1 MRGPVGEA
9 QPYGGS
15 VRIRWQASVN
25 ILWLNRI
32 YIFERRKIMA
42 TKKKTPNDIY
52 EEVKAM
58 AVSKTTT
65 FEEEIPEPSVD
76 DQIDMLKHEK
86 ESYQKKIDAVD
97 KKLKKLEQQKVY
109 EEAAEAL
116 RSIRDTCLAGGMSE
130 QATDEVLKS
139 TFMKSI
145 WH

>member
-1 MRGPVGEA
+1 
-9 QPYGGS
+9 
-15 VRIRWQASVN
+15 
-25 ILWLNRI
+25 
-32 YIFERRKIMA
+32 MA

-65 FEEEIPEPSVD
+65 FEEEIPDPSID

-97 KKLKKLEQQKVY
+97 KKITKLKQQKIY
-109 EEAAEAL
+109 AEAAEAL
-116 RSIRDTCLAGGMSE
+116 REIRNTCLAGGMSE
-130 QATDEVLKS
+130 SATDEILKS